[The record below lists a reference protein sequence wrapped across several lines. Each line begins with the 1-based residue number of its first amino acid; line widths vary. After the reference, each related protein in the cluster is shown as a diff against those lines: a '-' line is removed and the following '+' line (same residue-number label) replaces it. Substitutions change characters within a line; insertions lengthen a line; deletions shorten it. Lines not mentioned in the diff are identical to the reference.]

1 MSISLYKTVRWVG
14 VKNAYSKHVIE
25 HVLTYEK
32 TPFADVSLHVVGMKR
47 IRTLNKRFRGID
59 APTDVLSFSAQE
71 GIPVSIDASAS
82 DIGDVFVCPLYIKS
96 QAQRFGVAYKEEY
109 TRMLVHGLLHLLG
122 YDHDITKK
130 AKRMFS
136 RQEQLVT
143 KVLS

>member
-1 MSISLYKTVRWVG
+1 MSITLYKTVRWVG
-14 VKNAYSKHVIE
+14 VKNAYSKYVIE
-25 HVLTYEK
+25 HVLTQEK
-32 TPFADVSLHVVGMKR
+32 IPFADVSLHVVGMKR

-59 APTDVLSFSAQE
+59 ASTDVLSFSAQE

-96 QAQRFGVAYKEEY
+96 QAKRFGVAYKEEY
-109 TRMLVHGLLHLLG
+109 TRMLIHGLLHLLG
-122 YDHDITKK
+122 YDHDITKR

-143 KVLS
+143 NVLA